1 MAWSF
6 KILAIM
12 YVRKQVSK
20 KIDKS
25 HLKQQQFASDT
36 TSECHNFG
44 KIFCQKIPSIS
55 FSFEPHNKIKQF
67 VSKVKDKILD
77 GKRKN
82 LIYNIDCQ
90 CGSCYVGQTS
100 RRLKQRISVHEGGC
114 RNLNRFANAEII
126 NETNLKQQH
135 ATSERFGD
143 FVHHQ
148 Q

>member
-44 KIFCQKIPSIS
+44 KIFCQNPILQ
-55 FSFEPHNKIKQF
+55 PHQNQNDDWF
-67 VSKVKDKILD
+67 QTHVL
-77 GKRKN
+77 
-82 LIYNIDCQ
+82 LTPIY
-90 CGSCYVGQTS
+90 
-100 RRLKQRISVHEGGC
+100 
-114 RNLNRFANAEII
+114 
-126 NETNLKQQH
+126 
-135 ATSERFGD
+135 
-143 FVHHQ
+143 
-148 Q
+148 